1 MTRRAHSIQ
10 TKIIIL
16 LIAPITALVALW
28 AYAATVTLRDSLRLV
43 RAETFDSKVV
53 TPTTELI
60 AALQDERRMS
70 VAHLGDD
77 ATIGRA
83 GLDAQR
89 AKTNRVAAVFRASAK
104 DGDVRGATTDAA
116 WRQMGTV
123 VRLLEQLEG
132 LRTSVDK
139 EDIDRPQALGRF
151 NELIDQ
157 ASVIFDEVYPD
168 DRELVRDARVLVAL
182 DRARENLAREDAL
195 VTGALAAGKLAEV
208 EYLQFM
214 RTAGA
219 QRFMFEEAARSLP
232 AAAQVRYRQ
241 IVTGKENARFRDLED
256 RMMQLGRTG
265 KRPPVDVGAWRT
277 ATESVSAQLAALT
290 SDLRARNTQQAKDQA
305 TGVLIRLSLAG
316 GLGLLA
322 IAISIVVAFRVGRRL
337 IRESRSVAASMHA
350 FTSER
355 LPRISELARTGQEV
369 TDDAPATEFTISEI
383 NQIDGAFT
391 EARRAV
397 VRAGASE
404 AMAHQRLGEI
414 LINLA
419 RRNQALLQRLLGM
432 LETMQR
438 HVEDPDQLERLYEL
452 DHVATRMRR
461 HAEGLV
467 ILSGR
472 PAGRTWRRPVRLID
486 VARAATAEVED
497 YTRVEVL
504 NMPRLAIH
512 GRAVADVI
520 HLLAELIENALSFS
534 PSETMVR
541 VTGQP
546 AAHGFVF
553 EIEDR
558 GLGIPPETLA
568 EINERLRKP
577 SALDFQD
584 SARLGFSVVTRLAE
598 RHDIKVTLRGS
609 PYGGVMAIVLI
620 PGNLL
625 AETTAGALPEGAQPD
640 DPPIA
645 MPPPATTTAT
655 VVAHPATLGTAPP
668 EGSAA
673 PMPALPSRQRQAHLA
688 PQLRREAKA
697 KAEAKAAAQ
706 AKAAQAAYGD
716 TPPPAGGVAPPPSPE
731 RTRSL
736 MTAMQQGWQR
746 GRAEPTPDNDRDGTA
761 DDE

>member
-1 MTRRAHSIQ
+1 MTTRAHSIQ

-16 LIAPITALVALW
+16 LIAPVTALVVLW

-53 TPTTELI
+53 VPTTDLI

-89 AKTNRVAAVFRASAK
+89 AKTNRVSVVFRASAS
-104 DGDVRGATTDAA
+104 DGDVRGAITGAA

-123 VRLLEQLEG
+123 VRLLERLDG
-132 LRTSVDK
+132 LRGSVDR
-139 EDIDRPQALGRF
+139 EDIDRPLAFERF

-157 ASVIFDEVYPD
+157 AAVIFDEVYPD
-168 DRELVRDARVLVAL
+168 DRDLVRDARVLVAL

-195 VTGALAAGKLAEV
+195 VTGALAAGKLTEI

-214 RTAGA
+214 RTVGA
-219 QRFMFEEAARSLP
+219 HRFLFEEAARSLP
-232 AAAQVRYRQ
+232 AQAQVRYRQ
-241 IVTGKENARFRDLED
+241 IVTGKEHARFRQLED
-256 RMMQLGRTG
+256 RMMEQGRTG

-277 ATESVSAQLAALT
+277 ATESVSAQLAGLT
-290 SDLRARNTQQAKDQA
+290 SDLRARNTQEAKDQA
-305 TGVLIRLSLAG
+305 TGVLVRLALAG
-316 GLGLLA
+316 GLGLIA
-322 IAISIVVAFRVGRRL
+322 VAISLAVAFRVGRRL
-337 IRESRSVAASMHA
+337 IRESRSVAAAMHA

-369 TDDAPATEFTISEI
+369 TDDAPAADFTISEI
-383 NQIDGAFT
+383 NQIDSAFT

-419 RRNQALLQRLLGM
+419 RRNQALLQRLLRM

-452 DHVATRMRR
+452 DHIATRMRR

-497 YTRVEVL
+497 YTRVEVVS
-504 NMPRLAIH
+504 MPRVAIH

-520 HLLAELIENALSFS
+520 HLLAELIENALAFS
-534 PSETMVR
+534 PSETKVR
-541 VTGQP
+541 VTGQD

-558 GLGIPPETLA
+558 GLGIAPETLA

-577 SALDFQD
+577 SALDFHD

-598 RHDIKVTLRGS
+598 RHGIKVTLRGS
-609 PYGGVMAIVLI
+609 PYGGVLAIVLI
-620 PGNLL
+620 PGNLI
-625 AETTAGALPEGAQPD
+625 AEATVGALPGGPEPAAD
-640 DPPIA
+640 TPPG
-645 MPPPATTTAT
+645 AT
-655 VVAHPATLGTAPP
+655 VVAHPATR
-668 EGSAA
+668 EKSAA
-673 PMPALPSRQRQAHLA
+673 PLPSRRRQANLA
-688 PQLRREAKA
+688 PQLRRDPE
-697 KAEAKAAAQ
+697 
-706 AKAAQAAYGD
+706 
-716 TPPPAGGVAPPPSPE
+716 PPPSDAEPPSPE
-731 RTRSL
+731 RSRSL
-736 MTAMQQGWQR
+736 MTAMQRGWQR
-746 GRAEPTPDNDRDGTA
+746 GRAEGETGGAEND
-761 DDE
+761 E